1 MQPSCIV
8 LEIANVRSIL
18 HVKQDHDVTDQEKIS
33 DNDSE
38 KTGKSTWSSNI
49 EDHNL
54 VIQQEV
60 IHLAQKCH
68 DEMK

>member
-1 MQPSCIV
+1 MQPSWIV

-18 HVKQDHDVTDQEKIS
+18 HVKQDHDDTDQEKIS

-38 KTGKSTWSSNI
+38 KTCKTTWSSNI
-49 EDHNL
+49 EEHNL

-60 IHLAQKCH
+60 IHLAQERH
-68 DEMK
+68 DEIK